1 MLEFARLCG
10 LRVAES
16 RLAKVNTATVLLVK
30 RFDREAV
37 AGGYL
42 RHRMVSALT
51 VLRSDEDAQSRNH
64 WSYPLL
70 ADELRRWVLSPDS
83 DLREL
88 FGRMAFNAL
97 ISNVDDHPRNHALV
111 AGTRGWTLSPAY
123 DLTPHPA
130 PSSDQRD
137 LALVVGSRG
146 RWANRANLLSECG
159 RFRVTREEANSRIDA
174 SE

>member
-1 MLEFARLCG
+1 MPTSDTEECFVYIQLPGSQDVVTCGRFVLEPTGVERFVYRRKYLEDAR
-10 LRVAES
+10 A
-16 RLAKVNTATVLLVK
+16 
-30 RFDREAV
+30 
-37 AGGYL
+37 
-42 RHRMVSALT
+42 